1 MRSPWPFT
9 GLTSWDQFYGRP
21 NRAGVTDGDDD
32 QLSFKRRWHKQS
44 RPPNHVLKTWA
55 LARPRIEK
63 TSDTDG
69 RHRGADKLVGNG
81 RLLIINVR
89 NRKDSSTKYRRN
101 STW

>member
-1 MRSPWPFT
+1 VLEDIPKPSELCRVSGRNGGQFT
-9 GLTSWDQFYGRP
+9 
-21 NRAGVTDGDDD
+21 
-32 QLSFKRRWHKQS
+32 
-44 RPPNHVLKTWA
+44 NHVLKTWA
-55 LARPRIEK
+55 LTRPRIGK

-69 RHRGADKLVGNG
+69 RHRGADKFVDNG